1 LWYLQYQKQN
11 KMRTEAMKESLQ
23 WSCWCLDGVDN
34 DSRQK
39 LQWPKLVGTKKS
51 VSQQHSIKIDS
62 SHSSSSMEQR
72 KSGMLLIAQQS
83 LQQVV
88 EDEER
93 NNTKCMETVP
103 EIEFVDSAMISVKR
117 NPLTIISARS
127 SVAKLL
133 LETRS
138 RGETAVWLPI
148 WSPSI
153 EQ

>member
-1 LWYLQYQKQN
+1 
-11 KMRTEAMKESLQ
+11 
-23 WSCWCLDGVDN
+23 
-34 DSRQK
+34 
-39 LQWPKLVGTKKS
+39 
-51 VSQQHSIKIDS
+51 
-62 SHSSSSMEQR
+62 MEQR

-88 EDEER
+88 EDKER
-93 NNTKCMETVP
+93 NNVKCTETMP
-103 EIEFVDSAMISVKR
+103 EIEVVDSAMISVKR

-127 SVAKLL
+127 SLAKSL